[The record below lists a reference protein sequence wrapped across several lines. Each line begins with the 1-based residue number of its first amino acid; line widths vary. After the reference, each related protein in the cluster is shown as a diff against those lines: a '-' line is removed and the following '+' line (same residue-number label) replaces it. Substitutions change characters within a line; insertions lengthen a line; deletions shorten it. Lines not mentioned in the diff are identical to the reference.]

1 MPAFS
6 KVLVANRG
14 AVAARILR
22 ALGEMNIPSVAV
34 YSDADAGAP
43 YLELASQAVHIGAAP
58 ARESY
63 LNQDAIIAA
72 LKETGADAVHP
83 GYGFLSENA
92 SFAERIAT
100 AGAAF
105 IGPSPRWISDMGHK
119 ARARELAKQYGLPVG
134 RGSGVLGNEKDAIL
148 QAANDIGYPVLVK
161 AAGGGGGIG
170 MLPARSPDEL
180 VATVSR
186 AADLCQRAFG
196 TSDIYLERLVEKPR
210 HVEFQIL
217 GDRHGN
223 VAHLFER
230 DCSTQ
235 RRYQKMIEEAPAPA
249 VNRAHVDK
257 TAALLAQKLAAAGY
271 DNIGTVEMLMDADG
285 ELAFLEMNTRL
296 QVEHGVTEEI
306 TGLDLVHAQIRS
318 AAGERLAA
326 ILPDNIAIS
335 GHAIEARVYAED
347 PKRFFPSPG
356 KLTTFRPPLDKSIRI
371 ETGYC
376 EGREITPHYDPMIA
390 KVIVHRLDREA
401 ARRALIES
409 LQNFT
414 IEGVKSNIP
423 ALIAVLDSDAFVS
436 GHPHT
441 GLVNDVLAR
450 KA

>member
-14 AVAARILR
+14 AVAARVLR

-43 YLELASQAVHIGAAP
+43 YLELASQTVRIGPAP

-63 LNQDAIIAA
+63 LNQDAIVAA
-72 LKETGADAVHP
+72 LKETSADAVHP

-92 SFAERIAT
+92 AFANRIAD

-105 IGPSPRWISDMGHK
+105 IGPSPRWIADMGHK
-119 ARARELAKQYGLPVG
+119 ARARELAEQYGLPVG
-134 RGSGVLGNEKDAIL
+134 RGSGVLGENKDAIL
-148 QAANDIGYPVLVK
+148 QAASDIGYPVLVK

-170 MLPARSPDEL
+170 MLPVRSPDEL
-180 VATVSR
+180 VATVAR
-186 AADLCQRAFG
+186 AAELCQRAFG
-196 TSDIYLERLVEKPR
+196 TSDVYLERLVERPR

-230 DCSTQ
+230 DCSVQ

-249 VNRAHVDK
+249 VNRGHIEK
-257 TAALLAQKLAAAGY
+257 TAQHLAGKLAAAGY

-296 QVEHGVTEEI
+296 QVEHGVTEEM
-306 TGLDLVHAQIRS
+306 TGIDLVQAQIRS
-318 AAGERLAA
+318 AAGDRLTD
-326 ILPDNIAIS
+326 ILRENIAIN

-356 KLTTFRPPLDKSIRI
+356 KLTTFQPPIDKGIRI

-390 KVIVHRLDREA
+390 KVIVHRPDRDT
-401 ARRALIES
+401 ARRSLIDA
-409 LQNFT
+409 LQNFA
-414 IEGVKSNIP
+414 ISGVKSNIP
-423 ALIAVLDSDAFVS
+423 ALVAILDSDEFVS

-441 GLVNDVLAR
+441 GLAGEVISR

>member
-1 MPAFS
+1 MPAFG

-43 YLELASQAVHIGAAP
+43 YLELASQTIRIGAAA

-63 LNQDAIIAA
+63 LNQDALIAA
-72 LKETGADAVHP
+72 LQETGADAVHP

-92 SFAERIAT
+92 AFANRVAAMGI
-100 AGAAF
+100 AF
-105 IGPSPRWISDMGHK
+105 IGPSPRWIADMGHK
-119 ARARELAKQYGLPVG
+119 ARARELAQHYVLPVG
-134 RGSGVLGNEKDAIL
+134 RGSGVLNNDPDATL
-148 QAANDIGYPVLVK
+148 QAASAIGYPVLVK

-180 VATVSR
+180 LATVAR

-196 TSDIYLERLVEKPR
+196 TTDVYLEHLVERPR
-210 HVEFQIL
+210 HIEFQIL

-230 DCSTQ
+230 DCSVQ
-235 RRYQKMIEEAPAPA
+235 RRYQKMIEEAPAPT
-249 VNRAHVDK
+249 VNRGHIQK
-257 TAALLAQKLAAAGY
+257 TAADLAQKLAAAGY

-285 ELAFLEMNTRL
+285 GLAFLEMNTRL

-306 TGLDLVHAQIRS
+306 TGIDLVHAQIRS
-318 AAGERLAA
+318 AAGERLAE
-326 ILPDNIAIS
+326 ILPDTIS
-335 GHAIEARVYAED
+335 INGHAIEARIYAED

-356 KLTTFRPPLDKSIRI
+356 TLTTFRPPTDKSIRI

-390 KVIVHRLDREA
+390 KLIIHRPDREA
-401 ARRALIES
+401 ARRSLIDA
-409 LQNFT
+409 LQNFK

-423 ALIAVLDSDAFVS
+423 ALIAILNSDEFIS
-436 GHPHT
+436 GRPHT
-441 GLVNDVLAR
+441 GLVGEVIAR

>member
-14 AVAARILR
+14 AVAARVLR

-43 YLELASQAVHIGAAP
+43 YLELASQTVRIGPAP

-63 LNQDAIIAA
+63 LNQDAIVAA
-72 LKETGADAVHP
+72 LKETSADAVHP

-92 SFAERIAT
+92 AFANRIAD

-105 IGPSPRWISDMGHK
+105 IGPSPRWIADMGHK
-119 ARARELAKQYGLPVG
+119 ARARELAEQYGLPVG
-134 RGSGVLGNEKDAIL
+134 RGSGVLGADKDAIL
-148 QAANDIGYPVLVK
+148 QAASDIGYPVLVK

-170 MLPARSPDEL
+170 MLPAQSPDEL
-180 VATVSR
+180 VATVAR
-186 AADLCQRAFG
+186 AAELCQRAFG
-196 TSDIYLERLVEKPR
+196 TSDVYLERLVERPR

-230 DCSTQ
+230 DCSVQ

-249 VNRAHVDK
+249 VNRGYIEK
-257 TAALLAQKLAAAGY
+257 TAKHLADKLAAAGY

-296 QVEHGVTEEI
+296 QVEHGVTEEM
-306 TGLDLVHAQIRS
+306 TGVDLVRAQIRS
-318 AAGERLAA
+318 AAGDRLTD
-326 ILPDNIAIS
+326 ILPDNIAIN

-356 KLTTFRPPLDKSIRI
+356 KLTTFRPPIDKGIRI

-390 KVIVHRLDREA
+390 KVIVHRPDRDT
-401 ARRALIES
+401 ARRSLIDA
-409 LQNFT
+409 LQNFS
-414 IEGVKSNIP
+414 IAGVKSNIP
-423 ALIAVLDSDAFVS
+423 ALVAILDSDEFIS

-441 GLVNDVLAR
+441 GLVGEVISR